1 MNRTALNY
9 QMKSIRRD
17 KLCILTFLLPILV
30 GLALNLLS
38 DLNFSAAAESAFGIL
53 KNDLSAETVSWLRQY
68 GSVTEYDTL
77 EQLEAAVIEP
87 STQVIGILSDASGS
101 MSGASEIQA
110 GDSGILSGGSEIQ
123 ADDSGILSGG
133 SSIPSDGSGI
143 PSSSSSIPSDGSGIP
158 SSSSSIPSDGSG
170 IPSSGSGIRAFRSG
184 DETTRIAASA
194 DLLPALYADRGLMSQ
209 YKIEMFPS
217 PADGEMMKHLLIVIT
232 MVTAMFM
239 GCTFNAMSIIS
250 EKEDGILYINEILPM
265 TKAQYALQKIMVGF
279 LGGTI
284 STVLTALIC
293 IRLRAA
299 QLLPLLLLIV
309 LSAFIAAL
317 TGLFIAKFSESLM
330 VGIVY
335 IKLVMILFLAPPI
348 LFYLLFPAGGV
359 LHTLSYLLPSSATFY
374 GLMKLLNGSG
384 GLGKE
389 VAVLAVHCVVW
400 FLLYVCMSLRR
411 CGSRA
416 ARP

>member
-68 GSVTEYDTL
+68 GSVTEYNTL

-110 GDSGILSGGSEIQ
+110 GDSGILSGGS
-123 ADDSGILSGG
+123 
-133 SSIPSDGSGI
+133 SIPSDS
-143 PSSSSSIPSDGSGIP
+143 
-158 SSSSSIPSDGSG
+158 SG

>member
-101 MSGASEIQA
+101 MSGTSEIQA
-110 GDSGILSGGSEIQ
+110 GDSGILSGG
-123 ADDSGILSGG
+123 
-133 SSIPSDGSGI
+133 
-143 PSSSSSIPSDGSGIP
+143 
-158 SSSSSIPSDGSG
+158 SSIPSDGSG

>member
-101 MSGASEIQA
+101 MSGTSEIQA
-110 GDSGILSGGSEIQ
+110 GDSGILSGG
-123 ADDSGILSGG
+123 
-133 SSIPSDGSGI
+133 
-143 PSSSSSIPSDGSGIP
+143 
-158 SSSSSIPSDGSG
+158 SSIPSDGSG

-194 DLLPALYADRGLMSQ
+194 DLLPTLYADRGLMSQ

>member
-68 GSVTEYDTL
+68 GSVTEDDTL

-110 GDSGILSGGSEIQ
+110 GDSGILSGG
-123 ADDSGILSGG
+123 
-133 SSIPSDGSGI
+133 
-143 PSSSSSIPSDGSGIP
+143 
-158 SSSSSIPSDGSG
+158 SSIPSDGSG

>member
-53 KNDLSAETVSWLRQY
+53 KNDLATETVSWLRQY
-68 GSVTEYDTL
+68 GPVTEYDTR

-87 STQVIGILSDASGS
+87 STQVIGILSDDSGS
-101 MSGASEIQA
+101 MSGGSEIRT
-110 GDSGILSGGSEIQ
+110 GDSGSMSGGSDIRIS
-123 ADDSGILSGG
+123 DSGSM
-133 SSIPSDGSGI
+133 SDGSGI
-143 PSSSSSIPSDGSGIP
+143 HPDGSEILSDGS
-158 SSSSSIPSDGSG
+158 S
-170 IPSSGSGIRAFRSG
+170 SGIRAFRSG

-194 DLLPALYADRGLMSQ
+194 DLLPALYAGRSLMSR
-209 YKIEMFPS
+209 YEREMLPS
-217 PADGEMMKHLLIVIT
+217 PADNEMMKHLLIVIT

-279 LGGTI
+279 LGGTL
-284 STVLTALIC
+284 STMLTALIC

>member
-389 VAVLAVHCVVW
+389 VAVLADRK
-400 FLLYVCMSLRR
+400 RR
-411 CGSRA
+411 MEL
-416 ARP
+416 

>member
-87 STQVIGILSDASGS
+87 STQVIGILSDDSGIL
-101 MSGASEIQA
+101 SGGSEIQA
-110 GDSGILSGGSEIQ
+110 DDSDILSGGSEIQ

-133 SSIPSDGSGI
+133 
-143 PSSSSSIPSDGSGIP
+143 
-158 SSSSSIPSDGSG
+158 SSIPSDGSG

-194 DLLPALYADRGLMSQ
+194 DLLPALYAGRGLMSR
-209 YKIEMFPS
+209 YEREILPS

-299 QLLPLLLLIV
+299 QLLPLLLLII

-389 VAVLAVHCVVW
+389 LAVLAAHCVVW

>member
-53 KNDLSAETVSWLRQY
+53 KNDLAAETVSWLRQY
-68 GSVTEYDTL
+68 GSVTKYDTL

-87 STQVIGILSDASGS
+87 STQVIGILSDDSGS
-101 MSGASEIQA
+101 MSGGSEIQT

-123 ADDSGILSGG
+123 ADDSGIQADDSGIQASG
-133 SSIPSDGSGI
+133 SSIPSDA
-143 PSSSSSIPSDGSGIP
+143 
-158 SSSSSIPSDGSG
+158 SG
-170 IPSSGSGIRAFRSG
+170 IPSSGPRIRAFRSG

-194 DLLPALYADRGLMSQ
+194 DLLPALYASRGLMSQ
-209 YKIEMFPS
+209 YKIEMLPT

-389 VAVLAVHCVVW
+389 LAVLAVHCGVW

>member
-265 TKAQYALQKIMVGF
+265 TKAQYALQKIM
-279 LGGTI
+279 
-284 STVLTALIC
+284 AE
-293 IRLRAA
+293 
-299 QLLPLLLLIV
+299 Q
-309 LSAFIAAL
+309 
-317 TGLFIAKFSESLM
+317 
-330 VGIVY
+330 
-335 IKLVMILFLAPPI
+335 
-348 LFYLLFPAGGV
+348 FP
-359 LHTLSYLLPSSATFY
+359 
-374 GLMKLLNGSG
+374 
-384 GLGKE
+384 
-389 VAVLAVHCVVW
+389 
-400 FLLYVCMSLRR
+400 R
-411 CGSRA
+411 C
-416 ARP
+416 

>member
-87 STQVIGILSDASGS
+87 STQVIGILSDASDN
-101 MSGASEIQA
+101 MSGS
-110 GDSGILSGGSEIQ
+110 SGIQ
-123 ADDSGILSGG
+123 ADDSDILSG
-133 SSIPSDGSGI
+133 
-143 PSSSSSIPSDGSGIP
+143 SSSIPSDDSGIP
-158 SSSSSIPSDGSG
+158 SSGPRIPSDGSG

-184 DETTRIAASA
+184 DETTRIAATA
-194 DLLPALYADRGLMSQ
+194 DLLPALYAGRGLMSR
-209 YKIEMFPS
+209 YEREMLPS

-279 LGGTI
+279 LGGTL

-389 VAVLAVHCVVW
+389 LAVLAAHCGVW
-400 FLLYVCMSLRR
+400 FLQVGGQRS
-411 CGSRA
+411 
-416 ARP
+416 

>member
-87 STQVIGILSDASGS
+87 STQVIGILSDDSSS
-101 MSGASEIQA
+101 MSGGSGIQT

-133 SSIPSDGSGI
+133 
-143 PSSSSSIPSDGSGIP
+143 
-158 SSSSSIPSDGSG
+158 SSIPSDGSG

-194 DLLPALYADRGLMSQ
+194 DLLPALYAGRGLMSR
-209 YKIEMFPS
+209 YEREILPS

-299 QLLPLLLLIV
+299 QLLPLLLLII

-389 VAVLAVHCVVW
+389 LAVLAAHCVVW

>member
-110 GDSGILSGGSEIQ
+110 GDSGILSGG
-123 ADDSGILSGG
+123 
-133 SSIPSDGSGI
+133 
-143 PSSSSSIPSDGSGIP
+143 
-158 SSSSSIPSDGSG
+158 SSIPSDGSG

>member
-110 GDSGILSGGSEIQ
+110 GDSGILSGGS
-123 ADDSGILSGG
+123 
-133 SSIPSDGSGI
+133 
-143 PSSSSSIPSDGSGIP
+143 SIPSDGSGIP

-239 GCTFNAMSIIS
+239 GCTFNAMGIIS

>member
-38 DLNFSAAAESAFGIL
+38 DLNFSATAESAFGIL
-53 KNDLSAETVSWLRQY
+53 KNDLAEETVSWLHQY
-68 GSVTEYDTL
+68 GSVTEYDTR

-101 MSGASEIQA
+101 ISGASEIQT
-110 GDSGILSGGSEIQ
+110 G
-123 ADDSGILSGG
+123 DSGILSGG
-133 SSIPSDGSGI
+133 SSIPSD
-143 PSSSSSIPSDGSGIP
+143 D
-158 SSSSSIPSDGSG
+158 SG
-170 IPSSGSGIRAFRSG
+170 IPSSGPRIRAFRSG

-194 DLLPALYADRGLMSQ
+194 DLLPALYASRGLMSQ
-209 YKIEMFPS
+209 YKIEMLPS

-279 LGGTI
+279 LGGTV

-389 VAVLAVHCVVW
+389 VAALAAHCVVW

>member
-110 GDSGILSGGSEIQ
+110 GDSGILPGG
-123 ADDSGILSGG
+123 
-133 SSIPSDGSGI
+133 
-143 PSSSSSIPSDGSGIP
+143 SSIPSDGSGIP

-335 IKLVMILFLAPPI
+335 SKLVMILFLAPPI

>member
-38 DLNFSAAAESAFGIL
+38 DLNFSATAESAFGIL
-53 KNDLSAETVSWLRQY
+53 KNDLAEETVSWLRQY
-68 GSVTEYDTL
+68 GSVTEYDTR
-77 EQLEAAVIEP
+77 EQLETAVIEP

-101 MSGASEIQA
+101 MSGASEIQT
-110 GDSGILSGGSEIQ
+110 G
-123 ADDSGILSGG
+123 DSGILSGG
-133 SSIPSDGSGI
+133 SSIPSDDSGI
-143 PSSSSSIPSDGSGIP
+143 PSSGPRIPSDASGSMPG
-158 SSSSSIPSDGSG
+158 
-170 IPSSGSGIRAFRSG
+170 GSGIRAFRSG

-194 DLLPALYADRGLMSQ
+194 DLLPALYASRGLMSQ
-209 YKIEMFPS
+209 YKIEMLPS

-389 VAVLAVHCVVW
+389 LAVLAAHCGVW

>member
-101 MSGASEIQA
+101 MSGTSEIQA
-110 GDSGILSGGSEIQ
+110 GDSGILSGG
-123 ADDSGILSGG
+123 
-133 SSIPSDGSGI
+133 
-143 PSSSSSIPSDGSGIP
+143 
-158 SSSSSIPSDGSG
+158 SSIPSDGSG

-217 PADGEMMKHLLIVIT
+217 P
-232 MVTAMFM
+232 
-239 GCTFNAMSIIS
+239 
-250 EKEDGILYINEILPM
+250 P
-265 TKAQYALQKIMVGF
+265 
-279 LGGTI
+279 
-284 STVLTALIC
+284 TV
-293 IRLRAA
+293 
-299 QLLPLLLLIV
+299 
-309 LSAFIAAL
+309 
-317 TGLFIAKFSESLM
+317 K
-330 VGIVY
+330 
-335 IKLVMILFLAPPI
+335 
-348 LFYLLFPAGGV
+348 
-359 LHTLSYLLPSSATFY
+359 
-374 GLMKLLNGSG
+374 
-384 GLGKE
+384 
-389 VAVLAVHCVVW
+389 
-400 FLLYVCMSLRR
+400 
-411 CGSRA
+411 
-416 ARP
+416 

>member
-38 DLNFSAAAESAFGIL
+38 DLNFSAATESAFGIL

-68 GSVTEYDTL
+68 GSVTEYDTR
-77 EQLEAAVIEP
+77 EQFEAAVIKP

-101 MSGASEIQA
+101 MSG
-110 GDSGILSGGSEIQ
+110 GSGIQ

-133 SSIPSDGSGI
+133 SEILPGDSEIL
-143 PSSSSSIPSDGSGIP
+143 
-158 SSSSSIPSDGSG
+158 
-170 IPSSGSGIRAFRSG
+170 SSGSGIQAFRSG
-184 DETTRIAASA
+184 DETTRIAATA
-194 DLLPALYADRGLMSQ
+194 DLLPALYAGRDLMSQ
-209 YKIEMFPS
+209 YKIEMLPS

-279 LGGTI
+279 LGGTL

-299 QLLPLLLLIV
+299 QLLPLLLLII
-309 LSAFIAAL
+309 LSAFFAAL

-389 VAVLAVHCVVW
+389 LAILAAHCGVW

>member
-53 KNDLSAETVSWLRQY
+53 KNDLAAETVSWLRQY
-68 GSVTEYDTL
+68 GSVTEYDTR

-87 STQVIGILSDASGS
+87 STQVIGILSDDSGS
-101 MSGASEIQA
+101 MSG
-110 GDSGILSGGSEIQ
+110 GSGIQ

-143 PSSSSSIPSDGSGIP
+143 PSSGPR
-158 SSSSSIPSDGSG
+158 
-170 IPSSGSGIRAFRSG
+170 IRAFRSG
-184 DETTRIAASA
+184 DETTRIATAA
-194 DLLPALYADRGLMSQ
+194 DLLPVLYASRGLMSQ
-209 YKIEMFPS
+209 YKIEMLPS

-279 LGGTI
+279 LGGTV

-299 QLLPLLLLIV
+299 QLLPLLLLIL

-348 LFYLLFPAGGV
+348 LFYLLFPAGGI

-374 GLMKLLNGSG
+374 GLMKLLNGSD

-389 VAVLAVHCVVW
+389 VAALAAHCVVW

>member
-110 GDSGILSGGSEIQ
+110 GDSGILSGG
-123 ADDSGILSGG
+123 
-133 SSIPSDGSGI
+133 
-143 PSSSSSIPSDGSGIP
+143 
-158 SSSSSIPSDGSG
+158 SSIPSDGSG

-335 IKLVMILFLAPPI
+335 IKLVMLLFLAPPI

>member
-53 KNDLSAETVSWLRQY
+53 KNDLAAETVSWLRQY
-68 GSVTEYDTL
+68 GSVTKYDTL

-87 STQVIGILSDASGS
+87 STQVIGILSDDSGS
-101 MSGASEIQA
+101 MSGGSEIQT

-123 ADDSGILSGG
+123 ADDSGIQASG
-133 SSIPSDGSGI
+133 SSIPSDA
-143 PSSSSSIPSDGSGIP
+143 
-158 SSSSSIPSDGSG
+158 SG
-170 IPSSGSGIRAFRSG
+170 IPSSGPRIRAFRSG

-194 DLLPALYADRGLMSQ
+194 DLLPALYASRGLMSQ
-209 YKIEMFPS
+209 YKIEMLPT

-389 VAVLAVHCVVW
+389 LAVLAVHCGVW

>member
-101 MSGASEIQA
+101 MSGTSEIQA
-110 GDSGILSGGSEIQ
+110 GDSGILSGG
-123 ADDSGILSGG
+123 
-133 SSIPSDGSGI
+133 
-143 PSSSSSIPSDGSGIP
+143 
-158 SSSSSIPSDGSG
+158 SSIPSDGSG

-299 QLLPLLLLIV
+299 LLLPLLLLIV

>member
-87 STQVIGILSDASGS
+87 STQVIGILSDASDN
-101 MSGASEIQA
+101 MSGS
-110 GDSGILSGGSEIQ
+110 SGIQ
-123 ADDSGILSGG
+123 ADDSDILSG
-133 SSIPSDGSGI
+133 
-143 PSSSSSIPSDGSGIP
+143 SSSIPSDDSGIP
-158 SSSSSIPSDGSG
+158 SSGPRIPSDGSG

-184 DETTRIAASA
+184 DETTRIAATA
-194 DLLPALYADRGLMSQ
+194 DLLPALYAGRGLMSR
-209 YKIEMFPS
+209 YEREMLPS

-279 LGGTI
+279 LGGTL

-389 VAVLAVHCVVW
+389 LAVLAAHCGVW

-416 ARP
+416 TRP

>member
-53 KNDLSAETVSWLRQY
+53 KNDLAAETVSWLRQY

-87 STQVIGILSDASGS
+87 STQVIGILSDDSGS
-101 MSGASEIQA
+101 MSG
-110 GDSGILSGGSEIQ
+110 GSGIQTG
-123 ADDSGILSGG
+123 DSGILSGG

-143 PSSSSSIPSDGSGIP
+143 LSSG
-158 SSSSSIPSDGSG
+158 SSIPSDGSG
-170 IPSSGSGIRAFRSG
+170 IPSSGPRIPSNGSGIPSDGSGIPSSSSGIRTFRSG

-194 DLLPALYADRGLMSQ
+194 DLLPALYAGRGLMSR
-209 YKIEMFPS
+209 YEREILPS

-279 LGGTI
+279 LGGTL

-335 IKLVMILFLAPPI
+335 IKLVMILFLAPPV

-389 VAVLAVHCVVW
+389 LAVLAAHCGVW

>member
-110 GDSGILSGGSEIQ
+110 G
-123 ADDSGILSGG
+123 DSGILSGG

-299 QLLPLLLLIV
+299 LLLPLLLLIV

>member
-101 MSGASEIQA
+101 MSGASEIQT
-110 GDSGILSGGSEIQ
+110 G
-123 ADDSGILSGG
+123 DSGILSGG
-133 SSIPSDGSGI
+133 SSIPSDDSGI
-143 PSSSSSIPSDGSGIP
+143 PSSGPR
-158 SSSSSIPSDGSG
+158 IPSDGSG
-170 IPSSGSGIRAFRSG
+170 IPSSGPRIRAFRSG
-184 DETTRIAASA
+184 DETTRIAAAA
-194 DLLPALYADRGLMSQ
+194 DLLPALYASRGLMSQ
-209 YKIEMFPS
+209 YKIEVLPS

-279 LGGTI
+279 LGGTV

-389 VAVLAVHCVVW
+389 VAALAAHCVVW

>member
-110 GDSGILSGGSEIQ
+110 GDSGILSGG
-123 ADDSGILSGG
+123 
-133 SSIPSDGSGI
+133 
-143 PSSSSSIPSDGSGIP
+143 SSIPSDGSGIP

>member
-143 PSSSSSIPSDGSGIP
+143 PSSSSSIPSD
-158 SSSSSIPSDGSG
+158 
-170 IPSSGSGIRAFRSG
+170 GSGIRAFRSG

>member
-87 STQVIGILSDASGS
+87 STQVIGILSNASGS
-101 MSGASEIQA
+101 MSG
-110 GDSGILSGGSEIQ
+110 G
-123 ADDSGILSGG
+123 
-133 SSIPSDGSGI
+133 
-143 PSSSSSIPSDGSGIP
+143 
-158 SSSSSIPSDGSG
+158 SSIPSDGSG

-194 DLLPALYADRGLMSQ
+194 DLLPALYASRGLMSR
-209 YKIEMFPS
+209 YEREMLPS

-309 LSAFIAAL
+309 LSAFISAL

-389 VAVLAVHCVVW
+389 LAVLAAHCGVW

>member
-1 MNRTALNY
+1 MRRIMKQLTY
-9 QMKSIRRD
+9 QLKNLRKD
-17 KLCILTFLLPILV
+17 KLCLLTFLLPIVV
-30 GLALNLLS
+30 GIVINVLPAMNTQTLGEMS
-38 DLNFSAAAESAFGIL
+38 FGCV
-53 KNDLSAETVSWLRQY
+53 KNDLPAKTVRWLREN
-68 GSVTEYDTL
+68 GTLTEYGTL
-77 EQLEAAVIEP
+77 GELETAVNDP
-87 STQVIGILSDASGS
+87 ATQMIGVLR
-101 MSGASEIQA
+101 SEN
-110 GDSGILSGGSEIQ
+110 
-123 ADDSGILSGG
+123 
-133 SSIPSDGSGI
+133 
-143 PSSSSSIPSDGSGIP
+143 
-158 SSSSSIPSDGSG
+158 
-170 IPSSGSGIRAFRSG
+170 GIRTLLSG
-184 DETTRIAASA
+184 DELKLYETTGKTLPRLYDNRMNKIAFSQTIVPIRSNY
-194 DLLPALYADRGLMSQ
+194 DGLKS
-209 YKIEMFPS
+209 
-217 PADGEMMKHLLIVIT
+217 LLIVIT
-232 MVTAMFM
+232 LVTAMFM